1 MAEYWVNNL
10 IGSDSGAGT
19 ENDPWFTV
27 PGLTGANAVIAG
39 DIINVRNGTTQAGR
53 LNVPANNLTYRGYGL
68 ADNVLELRLPMSGA
82 PFITCT
88 QRIMRDPGV
97 HEGMWILDGTAV
109 DLDGSV
115 NTGIRTGVVIE
126 DMQLYGSQIGS
137 RHAMTLATSAANVSG
152 FTLRRFEIVGA
163 AGRGITGN
171 TKSLLIELGRITHTK
186 DDNIGLNAWAAN
198 GYRAGSVDVLRDL
211 ELIEPNRIT
220 LGAGDTGSAGD
231 HLHLQP
237 ADGRWDGS
245 LDAQRIRC
253 SKTTG
258 AKQAAVLH
266 ATAADSVI
274 RLRDWSLGGGGDCQI
289 LVGHIKGIIDIQR
302 IHAVDWATEALPLF
316 RFAAADTN
324 PQTWAMDTGS
334 VLRIKNVL
342 AKGVTPSFYR
352 SVDTE
357 GARTFDGLIEIENNT
372 ILGTN
377 ITGSALAVFEFWSAS
392 DLASIGVNFQLRL
405 RNNVCAI
412 SDKPQVKIPSGMDGD
427 ARYQIEGNRTSAGT
441 YQVGETTYTDIA
453 AFEAAHSYATDNSE
467 GDPMVTA
474 QGIPLTGSP
483 LIGAGI
489 HTEYKTDI
497 TGKAF
502 YNPPSIG
509 AYEYE
514 RPRIPRT

>member
-1 MAEYWVNNL
+1 MAERFVNNL
-10 IGSDSGAGT
+10 VGSDSGAGT
-19 ENDPWFTV
+19 ENDPWLTV
-27 PGLTGANAVIAG
+27 PGLTGANAVTAG
-39 DIINVRNGTTQAGR
+39 DIINVRNGTVNTGR
-53 LNVPANNLTYRGYGL
+53 LVLPANDLTYRGYGL
-68 ADNVLELRLPMSGA
+68 ADNVLQLRLPVRGA
-82 PFITCT
+82 PFMSRTV
-88 QRIMRDPGV
+88 RVMRDPGV

-109 DLDGSV
+109 DADGSV

-137 RHAMTLATSAANVSG
+137 RHAVTLGSSAANVAG

-163 AGRGITGN
+163 AGRGITGS
-171 TKSLLIELGRITHTK
+171 TKSLLIEFGRITHTK

-237 ADGRWDGS
+237 DGGRWDGS
-245 LDAQRIRC
+245 LDAQRILC

-274 RLRDWSLGGGGDCQI
+274 RFRDWSLGGGGDCQI
-289 LVGHIKGIIDIQR
+289 LVGHIKGTIDIQR
-302 IHAVDWATEALPLF
+302 IYAVDWATEALPLF

-377 ITGSALAVFEFWSAS
+377 ITGSTLAVFEFWSAS
-392 DLASIGVNFQLRL
+392 DLASIGANFQLRL
-405 RNNVCAI
+405 RNNVSAL
-412 SDKPQVKIPSGMDGD
+412 SGKPQVKIPSGMEGD
-427 ARYQIEGNRTSAGT
+427 ARYQIEGNRTAAGT
-441 YQVGETTYTDIA
+441 YQVGATTYTDIA

-467 GDPMVTA
+467 GEPMVTA
-474 QGIPLTGSP
+474 QGVPLPGSP
-483 LIGAGI
+483 LLTQGVDLG
-489 HTEYKTDI
+489 YRRDI
-497 TGKAF
+497 RGF
-502 YNPPSIG
+502 QSRRHIG
-509 AYEYE
+509 AYGAAQL
-514 RPRIPRT
+514 RAA